1 MYSVFLNTYFH
12 YEIIFGLVALE
23 FIYLAIVFGLKNKF
37 SINPQTDYKKS
48 FTFLFGVLVL
58 FLALVWP
65 VHYISEYYLFSAH
78 MLQHIMISYI
88 APPLLLLGLN
98 HKITDLLFK
107 FKLSKYIFNFIFN
120 PVFCFVL
127 FNIVFGLWH
136 IPNVYN
142 LSVSFDKFHALEHTM
157 FIISAIFMWWPL
169 VTPSLIKPSLH
180 YSLKLIYLFLLSIAQ
195 IIVFGIITYAPENI
209 YEHYQ
214 NSTYIFG
221 LSPLEDQ
228 QLGGVIMKVGT
239 ALILMGLFI
248 YYYFK
253 WYLSEKRYE

>member
-1 MYSVFLNTYFH
+1 MHSVFLNTSFH
-12 YEIIFGLVALE
+12 YEIIFGLLALE

-37 SINPQTDYKKS
+37 SINPQIDYKKS
-48 FTFLFGVLVL
+48 FTFLLGIMVL

-107 FKLSKYIFNFIFN
+107 FKLSKFIFNFIFN

-142 LSVSFDKFHALEHTM
+142 LSVSFYKFHALEHTM
-157 FIISAIFMWWPL
+157 FIISAILMWWPL

-180 YSLKLIYLFLLSIAQ
+180 YSLKLIYLFLLSISQ
-195 IIVFGIITYAPENI
+195 IIVFGIITYASENI

-214 NSTYIFG
+214 NSTYMFG

-248 YYYFK
+248 YYFFK

>member
-1 MYSVFLNTYFH
+1 MHSVFLNTSFH

-37 SINPQTDYKKS
+37 SINPQIDYKKS
-48 FTFLFGVLVL
+48 FTFLLGIMVL

-107 FKLSKYIFNFIFN
+107 FKLSKFIFNFIFN

-142 LSVSFDKFHALEHTM
+142 LSVSFYKFHALEHTM

-195 IIVFGIITYAPENI
+195 IIVFGIITYASENI

-214 NSTYIFG
+214 NSTYMFG

-248 YYYFK
+248 YYFFK

>member
-1 MYSVFLNTYFH
+1 MHSVFLNTSFH

-37 SINPQTDYKKS
+37 SINPQIDYKKS
-48 FTFLFGVLVL
+48 FTFLLGIMVL

-107 FKLSKYIFNFIFN
+107 FKLSKFIFNFIFN

-142 LSVSFDKFHALEHTM
+142 LSVSFYKFHALEHTM
-157 FIISAIFMWWPL
+157 FIISAILMWWPL

-180 YSLKLIYLFLLSIAQ
+180 YSLKLIYLFLLSISQ
-195 IIVFGIITYAPENI
+195 IIVFGIITYASENI

-214 NSTYIFG
+214 NSTYMFG

-248 YYYFK
+248 YYFFK